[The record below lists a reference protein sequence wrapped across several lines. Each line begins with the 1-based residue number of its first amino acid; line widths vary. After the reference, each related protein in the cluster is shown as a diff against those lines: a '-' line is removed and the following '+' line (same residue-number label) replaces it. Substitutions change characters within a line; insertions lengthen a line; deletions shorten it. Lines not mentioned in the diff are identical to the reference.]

1 MSKTRARIAVIS
13 MGVKLGRE
21 DKGYTRFL
29 TIAEQL
35 CDAGFEVALIT
46 TSFQHWE
53 KAQRDITDAAYRAYP
68 FEVVF
73 IPEPGYAKNID
84 PARVYSHS
92 QAAKNLKSHLSGG
105 PAFDL
110 VYCEVPPNDVA
121 RAAGEYAAK
130 MGIPFIIDVNDLWP
144 EAMRMVID
152 IPLISDIAF
161 YPFSRD
167 AKAVYRGLTAAVGT
181 SREYTERPMAD
192 RHAPYPH
199 ATVYVGNDMA
209 AFDAGAAQYA
219 PELAKPAKEL
229 WVTYAGTLGASYDLG
244 TLVEAAALLAHPPQ
258 GSPVP
263 LSGAFANLPPIRVK
277 ILGDGPDRARL
288 EERAAQLG
296 APVDFCGYLDYAH
309 MAAYLS
315 ISDIVVNSL
324 VKSAAQ
330 SIVGKIGDYLASG
343 KPLINTGSSPEFR
356 SMVAQGGFGVN
367 IAAEDPQALADAIAG
382 FAHRESLRKIMGMRA
397 RTCAEKEFDQRRSYQ
412 RIADLIHTLV

>member
-144 EAMRMVID
+144 EAMRMVFD
-152 IPLISDIAF
+152 VPLLSSLLF
-161 YPFSRD
+161 MGLKRD
-167 AKAVYRGLTAAVGT
+167 SERVYAAASAVVGT
-181 SREYTERPMAD
+181 SDEYAQRPFRGRDDDSRERL
-192 RHAPYPH
+192 
-199 ATVYVGNDMA
+199 TVYVGA
-209 AFDAGAAQYA
+209 SRQAFDEGAKAHAQA
-219 PELAKPAKEL
+219 VNKPPGAF
-229 WVTYAGTLGASYDLG
+229 WISYAGTLGASYDIS
-244 TLVEAAALLAHPPQ
+244 TMIKAAAGLDDAQ
-258 GSPVP
+258 GLKPEV
-263 LSGAFANLPPIRVK
+263 LI
-277 ILGDGPDRARL
+277 IGDGPDRDRL
-288 EERAAQLG
+288 ESLAASLK
-296 APVDFCGYLDYAH
+296 APVRFLGHRPYPE
-309 MAAYLS
+309 MAAWLRA
-315 ISDIVVNSL
+315 SDVLVNSL
-324 VKSAAQ
+324 VRKAPQ
-330 SIVGKIGDYLASG
+330 SIVNKIADYLFAG
-343 KPLINTGSSPEFR
+343 RPMVNTGSSSEFR
-356 SMVAQGGFGVN
+356 NLVVTERIGLNVT
-367 IAAEDPQALADAIAG
+367 AEDSELLRQAFNRL
-382 FAHRESLRKIMGMRA
+382 MGDGEARAQMGANARLLGERRFDRA
-397 RTCAEKEFDQRRSYQ
+397 RSY
-412 RIADLIHTLV
+412 ADISSLVFRQLGL